1 MKDNSFKL
9 GFVPCTPKWR
19 AFDYVE
25 SAQCPKKGI
34 DIIMNTKEQIYTSYT
49 NTIHLLGRIGLILGI
64 IILFAVPLGFGAVLG
79 AGVDMGGFW
88 AAFLQVAPLYI
99 PSCIVEFLIYAPL
112 LGAGG
117 SYLAF
122 ITGNLSNLKIP
133 CAVNARDICGTE
145 VGTPENE
152 IISTLSIA
160 TSSLVNVAVLAIG
173 VLCLVPLTPVLEN
186 PVLRPAFNTVIPAL
200 FGAMAFTYYTKS
212 LRITAVPLAAMCL
225 LCVLVPSMVANV
237 SLLIIP
243 SGALAIGVAWLL
255 FKKDKLGAL

>member
-1 MKDNSFKL
+1 MDN
-9 GFVPCTPKWR
+9 
-19 AFDYVE
+19 
-25 SAQCPKKGI
+25 
-34 DIIMNTKEQIYTSYT
+34 KEQVFSKYS
-49 NTIHLLGRIGLILGI
+49 NQIHFLGRSGLAIGLV
-64 IILFAVPLGFGAVLG
+64 ILFAVPLLFGMVLD

-88 AAFLQVAPLYI
+88 KAFVQVAPLYI
-99 PSCIVEFLIYAPL
+99 PSCIVEFLIYAPI

-133 CAVNARDICGTE
+133 CAVNARDICDTT

-186 PVLRPAFNTVIPAL
+186 PVLRPAFNNVIPAL
-200 FGAMAFTYYTKS
+200 FGAMAFKYYTKS
-212 LRITAVPLAAMCL
+212 LKITVVPLVFMCL
-225 LCVLVPSMVANV
+225 LCILVPSMITNV

-243 SGALAIGVAWLL
+243 SGGIAIGIAWLL
-255 FKKDKLGAL
+255 FKKDKLGNL